1 MPLALFR
8 SIPLLACSLGALVR
22 AQDLEAYDVVWRTPC
37 SGPEQSMPI
46 GNGEVGC
53 NVWCTADGVVHG
65 YVARTDSFSEASRLL
80 KLGEFALHTGS
91 RGGELFFEQR
101 LCLREGCVR
110 VTLGQ
115 PEDRTVVTVFVD
127 SEQDVVHLAV
137 DDPQGANPN
146 LYLHS
151 WRKEARRLQGDEL
164 ASSWTMKDAPADVLV
179 QESAD
184 WQAIVEHLGGGDGPT
199 GRSLMHTNRQSCVPA
214 TVTRQGLPA
223 ESAVDLLQGRTF
235 GLFATCS
242 GATFGNGSAVDLG
255 TVPLGSTPGK
265 HPVFRIAAPCVQ
277 LEDAPDVDH
286 PLAANE
292 FLSGDNPLTRTIR
305 KALDASP
312 ETLAATRTRTFWQA
326 FWQRSWVFV
335 DGDAPATRHAVP
347 SNVHPLRLGVDSD
360 GGNRFHGS
368 IERLELRDSPAGG
381 TALVTERPGE
391 DLPRV
396 LPEHREL
403 ALRHGLSIT
412 ATVQIAEEHPIGR
425 IVDKLTAGRNDGFLF
440 DTHPGNSLRLIVG
453 DRELVAKDVLRP
465 GQRHEVSASFDAATG
480 IAQIHCDGVLV
491 AMEPRSWT
499 PSAAA
504 DSVAPSRLT
513 QALVLQRW
521 VQACAGRGRFPIKFN
536 GSLFPVEPKPTGGQP
551 FDADWRRWGDCY
563 WWQNTRLPYYP
574 MLAQGDFDMQAP
586 LFALYRA
593 TLPTAIARA
602 KAWHGVDGAYWPET
616 MTPFGTHANGDYGW
630 QRDGVPASKVLC
642 PWWEYARNQGLEL
655 LALLLDRYDFE
666 RDPRFF
672 TDELLP
678 IATPVLQ
685 WFANAYPRT
694 TEGQLRITPTQ
705 ALETHWHG
713 VENDLPTVA
722 GLHWC
727 LARLRTLAPELV
739 PADQLAAWAKL
750 ERALP
755 PIPRR
760 QQGDTALLAPAAKYD
775 PSRQNCE
782 SPELYAVFPFRHFG
796 LGKPELGLARAT
808 FAARHDRFTNGWPQ
822 DGQLAALLGLVDEAR
837 ANVLAK
843 LANTHRAHRFPVM
856 WGPNFDW
863 CPDQCHGSNLLD
875 TVHRMLLQA
884 DGERILLLPCWPKE
898 WNVSFRLHAPR
909 RTVVE
914 CEFRDGRLQRLVVTP
929 KERERDVVRPN

>member
-1 MPLALFR
+1 MRTLAA
-8 SIPLLACSLGALVR
+8 SILWALPSLLGGVAS
-22 AQDLEAYDVVWRTPC
+22 AQDLDTYDVVWRTPC

-80 KLGEFALHTGS
+80 KLGEFVLHTGA
-91 RGGELFFEQR
+91 RGAELFFEQR

-110 VTLGQ
+110 VTLGERQ
-115 PEDRTVVTVFVD
+115 ARVVVTVFVD

-137 DDPQGANPN
+137 DDPNGSNPR
-146 LYLHS
+146 LYLRS
-151 WRKEARRLQGDEL
+151 WRTAERRLQGDEL
-164 ASSWTMKDAPADVLV
+164 ASSWTMKDAPADLVVL
-179 QESAD
+179 ESAD
-184 WQAIVEHLGGGDGPT
+184 WQAAVEHLGGGDGPK
-199 GRSLMHTNRQSCVPA
+199 GRVLMHTNQQSCVPA
-214 TVTRQGLPA
+214 TVARQGLPA
-223 ESAVDLLQGRTF
+223 GSALDLLRGRTF

-242 GATFGNGSAVDLG
+242 DATFDSASSIDVA
-255 TVPLGSTPGK
+255 TTPVASTPGQ
-265 HPVFRIAAPCVQ
+265 HVAFRIAAPCVQ
-277 LEDAPDVDH
+277 LADVPQVDH
-286 PLAANE
+286 SLAADE
-292 FLSGDNPLTRTIR
+292 FLAGESALTRTIR
-305 KALDASP
+305 AALDASP
-312 ETLAATRTRTFWQA
+312 ETVAATRTRNFWQA
-326 FWQRSWVFV
+326 FWQRSFVFV

-347 SNVHPLRLGVDSD
+347 ANAHPLRLGVDSD

-368 IERLELRDSPAGG
+368 LERLELRDSPTGG
-381 TALVTERPGE
+381 TVVFSSQPGD

-396 LPEHREL
+396 LPEHRQL
-403 ALRHGLSIT
+403 TLHHGLSIA
-412 ATVQIAEEHPIGR
+412 ATLSLAEGHPIGR

-440 DTHPGNSLRLIVG
+440 DTYPGNSLRLIVG
-453 DRELVAKDVLRP
+453 DRELVAKNVLRP
-465 GQRHEVSASFDAATG
+465 GQRHEVVASFDAATG
-480 IAQIHCDGVLV
+480 IAQIHCDGALV
-491 AMEPRSWT
+491 AMEPRSWV

-536 GSLFPVEPKPTGGQP
+536 GSLFTVEPKPTGGQP

-574 MLAQGDFDMQAP
+574 MLAQGDFDMQTP
-586 LFALYRA
+586 LFRCYRD
-593 TLPTAIARA
+593 TLGTAIARA
-602 KAWHGVDGAYWPET
+602 KAWHGIEGAYWPET
-616 MTPFGTHANGDYGW
+616 MTPFGTHGNSDYGW

-678 IATPVLQ
+678 IAGPVLQ

-694 TEGQLRITPTQ
+694 DAGQLRITPTQ

-727 LARLRTLAPELV
+727 LQRLRTLAPELV
-739 PADQLAAWAKL
+739 PKDQLAAWAKL
-750 ERALP
+750 EQSLP

-760 QQGDTALLAPAAKYD
+760 QHADATLLAPAAQYD

-796 LGKPELGLARAT
+796 LGKPELELARAT
-808 FAARHDRFTNGWPQ
+808 FAARHDRFTDGWPQ
-822 DGQLAALLGLVDEAR
+822 DGQIAAMLGLVDEAR

-843 LANTHRAHRFPVM
+843 LQNGNRAHRFPVL

-884 DGERILLLPCWPKE
+884 DDDRILLLPCWPKE

-914 CEFRDGRLQRLVVTP
+914 CEFRDGHVLRLVVTP
-929 KERERDVVRPN
+929 KERERDVVRPQ